1 MQLASYVLHCSIRA
15 QSTQE
20 LAETLLDRNTLNYLC
35 LYGSETLYTA
45 ATANDRCNLV
55 KHAVAEREYETKTQ
69 GQGFEAKSTKELYQR
84 NASMCSCRHLIL

>member
-20 LAETLLDRNTLNYLC
+20 LTETLLDRNTLIYLC

-55 KHAVAEREYETKTQ
+55 KHAIAEREYETKTQ
-69 GQGFEAKSTKELYQR
+69 GQGIEAKSTKELYQR